1 MSRAVTLSQVA
12 ATAGVSLATASRVLN
27 DSARKPAPAIAEK
40 VRAAAESLGYVANA
54 QAQALARSTTGLIGL
69 VVHDIADPYFASIAK
84 GVQLRA
90 REDRHQLLLAATN
103 GGEQLD
109 AVSAFASHRTAAI
122 IMAGSRRT
130 EIDPRLLS
138 ELERYQ
144 RTGGRVVT
152 IGQDWLD
159 GARAVT
165 IDNRAAGRMLVNAL
179 IADGQT
185 RFVFLGGPDDL
196 VTSVERREGFRDA
209 LEEGGLSPV
218 LELAHAFTSEG
229 GYASVRDLIAES
241 SPAQLEGLTLV
252 AANDVMALGA
262 IAAFRHA
269 GLRVPDDVRVA
280 GFDEIPTL
288 RDFSPGLTTIRFPL
302 EDVGVAAARI
312 VLAEDQPRHVPIVG
326 ELVRRESA

>member
-1 MSRAVTLSQVA
+1 
-12 ATAGVSLATASRVLN
+12 
-27 DSARKPAPAIAEK
+27 

-90 REDRHQLLLAATN
+90 REDRHQLLLAA
-103 GGEQLD
+103 
-109 AVSAFASHRTAAI
+109 R
-122 IMAGSRRT
+122 
-130 EIDPRLLS
+130 
-138 ELERYQ
+138 
-144 RTGGRVVT
+144 
-152 IGQDWLD
+152 
-159 GARAVT
+159 
-165 IDNRAAGRMLVNAL
+165 NAL

-280 GFDEIPTL
+280 GFDDIPTL